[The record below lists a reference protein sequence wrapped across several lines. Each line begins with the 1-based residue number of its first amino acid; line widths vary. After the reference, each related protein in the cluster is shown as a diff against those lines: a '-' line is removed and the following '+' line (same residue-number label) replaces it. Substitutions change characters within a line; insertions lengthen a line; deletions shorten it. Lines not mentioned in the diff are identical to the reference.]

1 MTGTPHRRCITL
13 TGTDRST
20 RSRAE
25 VLVADL
31 ASVLWV
37 GSDDTPPRR
46 VRRLLGASHDAV
58 VLSLHDGLSADVL
71 AQCAGFVRG
80 GGALILRVPPA
91 PVPSPALAAAPF
103 TPADV
108 TTRLWQR
115 ILHRFPAEPDPAPLA
130 PPPAVTA
137 GTPEQAA
144 TVAALQIALSST
156 SPALISLTA
165 DRGRG
170 KSAALGLAIRHLR
183 RPVVV
188 SADHPDAAAEVLRF
202 AAPAAPRF
210 LPPAALLKPTGA
222 AVILIDEAARL
233 SVSLLDAIVRANPT
247 ACIVFATTIRGYE
260 GTGQGF
266 ALRFL
271 ADLTCHGRPV
281 HHHTL
286 SAPIRWSA
294 DDPLEEALF
303 DALALSATP
312 AAAVGKGAVSPV
324 LLDRDRLVADPQR
337 LSEVFGLLLHAHYR
351 TTPEDLHRILDAPNL
366 RLHAMLMDDRVVAVC
381 LVAVEGGLSAERCA
395 QLASGAQRI
404 RGHALPDTLMSH
416 ASQPTAGRLTMIRSV
431 RIATHPEHRRRGLAA
446 ALVASIH
453 DHYQPDLFGT
463 LFGATPSVM
472 RLRRRLGYRLVRVGA
487 ARGSRTGEP
496 TAVMIRPVSAA
507 ATALVAELQA
517 DLAAELP
524 GLVSL
529 MAAEGPLSPALVAA
543 FSAGLPAAAP
553 PDPARLASRLA
564 SYLSGP
570 CHFEAAALAVQH
582 AVAAADLSTRPAV
595 EQRLIADRVV
605 APVSWAAAAHAAGL
619 SVPAAQRAL
628 KRALRA
634 LLA

>member
-20 RSRAE
+20 RSHAE
-25 VLVADL
+25 ALVADL

-80 GGALILRVPPA
+80 GGALILRAPPT

-103 TPADV
+103 TTADV

-115 ILHRFPAEPDPAPLA
+115 ILRRFPADPDPVPIT
-130 PPPAVTA
+130 PPPAITA

-144 TVAALQIALSST
+144 TVAALHAVLSAA
-156 SPALISLTA
+156 SPALVSLTA

-170 KSAALGLAIRHLR
+170 KSAALGLAIRHLKR
-183 RPVVV
+183 SVVV

-202 AAPAAPRF
+202 ASPAAPRF

-233 SVSLLDAIVRANPT
+233 SVPLLDAIVRANPA
-247 ACIVFATTIRGYE
+247 ACIVFATTTRGYE

-266 ALRFL
+266 VLRFL
-271 ADLTCHGRPV
+271 VGLSRYGRPI

-286 SAPIRWSA
+286 SAPIRWSS
-294 DDPLEEALF
+294 DDPLEGAIFEVLS
-303 DALALSATP
+303 LSATP
-312 AAAVGKGAVSPV
+312 AASVGEGRAAPI
-324 LLDRDRLVADPQR
+324 LLDRDQLAAAPQL
-337 LSEVFGLLLHAHYR
+337 LSDVFGLLLHAHYR

-366 RLHAMLMDDRVVAVC
+366 RLHAMLKGERVVAAC
-381 LVAVEGGLSAERCA
+381 LVAIEGGLSAECCDQIAR
-395 QLASGAQRI
+395 GAHRI

-416 ASQPTAGRLTMIRSV
+416 ASQPMAGRLTMIRSV
-431 RIATHPEHRRRGLAA
+431 RIATHPDHRRRGLAA

-463 LFGATPSVM
+463 LFGATPPVM

-507 ATALVAELQA
+507 ATALVADLQA

-524 GLVSL
+524 GLVAL
-529 MAAEGPLSPALVAA
+529 MAAEGPLSPALVSA
-543 FSAGLPAAAP
+543 FGAGLPEACV
-553 PDPARLASRLA
+553 PDPDRLAARLT

-570 CHFEAAALAVQH
+570 CHFEAAALALQH
-582 AVAAADLSTRPAV
+582 AVMDADLSALSAIERGLITD
-595 EQRLIADRVV
+595 RLVV
-605 APVSWAAAAHAAGL
+605 PVSWAAAASKACM